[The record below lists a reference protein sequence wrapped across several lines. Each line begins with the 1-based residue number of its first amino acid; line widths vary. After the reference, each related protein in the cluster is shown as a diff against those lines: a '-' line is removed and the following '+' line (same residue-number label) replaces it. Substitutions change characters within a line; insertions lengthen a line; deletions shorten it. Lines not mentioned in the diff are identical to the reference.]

1 MKMPEWAVA
10 FKVDLYALKEYRSWT
25 DEELGKRLGVT
36 ARTIRSMRRN
46 PSSVNG
52 GLVLRKRRQELREQ
66 IAASRRELEEA
77 LKNDR

>member
-25 DEELGKRLGVT
+25 DEELGKRQGVT

-52 GLVLRKRRQELREQ
+52 GLVLKVQAMLK
-66 IAASRRELEEA
+66 EA
-77 LKNDR
+77 KEKY

>member
-10 FKVDLYALKEYRSWT
+10 FKVDLYAIKEYRSWT

-52 GLVLRKRRQELREQ
+52 GLVLKVQAL
-66 IAASRRELEEA
+66 LKEA
-77 LKNDR
+77 KEKY

>member
-1 MKMPEWAVA
+1 MKMPEWAIA

-36 ARTIRSMRRN
+36 ARTIRSMRHN

-52 GLVLRKRRQELREQ
+52 GLVLKVQAMLK
-66 IAASRRELEEA
+66 EA
-77 LKNDR
+77 KEKY

>member
-36 ARTIRSMRRN
+36 DPQYAAQPFQCERRAG
-46 PSSVNG
+46 S
-52 GLVLRKRRQELREQ
+52 
-66 IAASRRELEEA
+66 
-77 LKNDR
+77 